1 MQRTALDF
9 EVVNV
14 PEQTFAFVVR
24 RVEADRVGEF
34 ITGAIERVAAF
45 AGDHGGLF
53 GPPMAIASAPDE
65 QGAMVVEV
73 GWPVAPGTAPVAPVE
88 VRRLPATRAAVH
100 RHVGEYEELSDVY
113 GELFSALLE
122 SGLTPTSGPRERYVS
137 TPVPGVPPVTE
148 IVWPVA
154 S

>member
-9 EVVNV
+9 EVVNL

-24 RVEADRVGEF
+24 RVEADQVGEF
-34 ITGAIERVAAF
+34 IAGAIERVAVF
-45 AGDHGGLF
+45 AGAHGGLL

-65 QGAMVVEV
+65 EGELVVEA
-73 GWPVAPGTAPVAPVE
+73 GWPVAPATEPVAPVE

-100 RHVGEYEELSDVY
+100 RHVGAYEELSDVY

-122 SGLTPTSGPRERYVS
+122 SGLTPVSGPRERYLS
-137 TPVPGVPPVTE
+137 TPASGEPPVTE